1 MIINQ
6 NLIDLRGYSNQELSL
21 EVYNC
26 EYLYFLI
33 DHENVDQPALMH
45 EINQQYLYNGSQFD
59 VLMEDIESDI
69 SEWRVNHE

>member
-1 MIINQ
+1 MIINP

-21 EVYNC
+21 EVHNC
-26 EYLYFLI
+26 QYLYFLI
-33 DHENVDQPALMH
+33 DHENVDQPALMN

-69 SEWRVNHE
+69 SEWRVNNE